1 MPSPSSEAMSEPT
14 SSTPPSP
21 AKPLSGEVIGLAVIV
36 LGMMSLATWDQWAI
50 WSTKEDYTF
59 GYLVPV
65 FSLYVAWERWANL
78 RPLLTG
84 ESVPVGA
91 PSAGWLKLT
100 ARTLTMLCLVV
111 FALGAA
117 WRAIFGT
124 GTVATLAIA
133 AGLMGC
139 FLGFAFLSARGADG
153 AEPSA
158 RSRWTA
164 LGLCFFPAAIWLV
177 SGPFLYLVDNQI
189 KGPLLEFVT
198 EVVAGLL
205 RISGNSVLV
214 RGNIL
219 AFPNGAQV
227 GIADACSG
235 IRSLSSCIFV
245 GAFLGALWIEGR
257 FPGALIRRTLMIF
270 VSAVAAIVL
279 NIVRNTYLALHA
291 QANGSHSLDRDFSGL
306 EPGQAGFSSLGTVH
320 DLAGNV
326 AMGLTFLALIAFVP
340 LINRLGSS
348 RQR

>member
-1 MPSPSSEAMSEPT
+1 MSE
-14 SSTPPSP
+14 STATP
-21 AKPLSGEVIGLAVIV
+21 AQKPEKALPAEIIGLAVV
-36 LGMMSLATWDQWAI
+36 LLGMMGIATWDQWAI

-59 GYLVPV
+59 GYLVPI

-78 RPLLTG
+78 RPLLSG
-84 ESVPVGA
+84 ESALAGS

-100 ARTLTMLCLVV
+100 ARTLTMLCLLV
-111 FALGAA
+111 FALGSA

-124 GTVATLAIA
+124 GTVSTLAIA
-133 AGLMGC
+133 SGLMGC
-139 FLGFAFLSARGADG
+139 FLGFAFLSVRAVDG
-153 AEPSA
+153 GEPSA
-158 RSRWTA
+158 RARWTA
-164 LGLCFFPAAIWLV
+164 LGLCFFPAAIWMV

-205 RISGNSVLV
+205 RITGNSVLV

-257 FPGALIRRTLMIF
+257 FPGALIRRSLMIF
-270 VSAVAAIVL
+270 VSALAAIVL
-279 NIVRNTYLALHA
+279 NITRNTYLSLHA
-291 QANGSHSLDRDFSGL
+291 QANGSNSLDRDFAGL

-320 DLAGNV
+320 DFAGNV
-326 AMGLTFLALIAFVP
+326 AMGLTFLVLIAFVP
-340 LINRLGSS
+340 LMNRLGSS
-348 RQR
+348 RRAE

>member
-1 MPSPSSEAMSEPT
+1 MSEPA
-14 SSTPPSP
+14 STP
-21 AKPLSGEVIGLAVIV
+21 KPLPSAVVGLGVIL
-36 LGMMSLATWDQWAI
+36 LGMMAIATWDQWAI

-59 GYLVPV
+59 GYLVPA
-65 FSLYVAWERWANL
+65 FSLYVAWERWTSL

-84 ESVPVGA
+84 ESASAGA
-91 PSAGWLKLT
+91 PSARWLQLAARSLT
-100 ARTLTMLCLVV
+100 LFCLVV

-117 WRAIFGT
+117 WRAIFGV
-124 GTVATLAIA
+124 GTVATLSIA

-139 FLGFAFLSARGADG
+139 FLGFAFLAVRSADG
-153 AEPSA
+153 TEPSA
-158 RSRWTA
+158 RNRWTA
-164 LGLCFFPAAIWLV
+164 LGLCLFPAAIWLV
-177 SGPFLYLVDNQI
+177 SGPFLYIVDNQI

-205 RISGNSVLV
+205 RISGHSVLV

-257 FPGALIRRTLMIF
+257 FPGALIRRSLMIG
-270 VSAVAAIVL
+270 VSALAAILL

-291 QANGSHSLDRDFSGL
+291 EANGSASLDRDFSGL

-326 AMGLTFLALIAFVP
+326 AMGLTFLALLALVP

-348 RQR
+348 RRD

>member
-1 MPSPSSEAMSEPT
+1 MSESNPAT
-14 SSTPPSP
+14 ASTTT
-21 AKPLSGEVIGLAVIV
+21 KPLSAETIGLIVIV
-36 LGMMSLATWDQWAI
+36 LGMMALATWDQWAI

-84 ESVPVGA
+84 ESSPVGT

-100 ARTLTMLCLVV
+100 ARTLTMVCLLV
-111 FALGAA
+111 FSMGAA

-124 GTVATLAIA
+124 GTVSTLAIA
-133 AGLMGC
+133 SGLMGC
-139 FLGFAFLSARGADG
+139 FLGFAFLSVRAIDG

-205 RISGNSVLV
+205 RITGNTVIV

-257 FPGALIRRTLMIF
+257 FPGALIRRSLMIF

-279 NIVRNTYLALHA
+279 NIVRNTYLSLHA
-291 QANGSHSLDRDFSGL
+291 QANGSNSLDRDFAGL
-306 EPGQAGFSSLGTVH
+306 EPGQDGFSSFGTVH

-340 LINRLGSS
+340 LINRLGAS
-348 RQR
+348 RPKA